1 MHADPHPDPDGEL
14 QIDLNADLGEGV
26 TDDAGLLEVVTSA
39 NLACGFHAGDEA
51 TMRSVCTAAA
61 ARGVVVREQ
70 VDLLTTIAE
79 ESGTRVTRADGS
91 GRRGAFAVRARGL
104 ARSGRCRAR
113 RMCSAVRGRV
123 RRAAMGPVR
132 RHLASPERPSCPQ
145 DPVDDV
151 WTTAHRCGGITEIC
165 G

>member
-1 MHADPHPDPDGEL
+1 
-14 QIDLNADLGEGV
+14 
-26 TDDAGLLEVVTSA
+26 
-39 NLACGFHAGDEA
+39 
-51 TMRSVCTAAA
+51 MRSVCTAAA
-61 ARGVVVREQ
+61 ARGVVVGTQVSYLDRENFGRRQMDPGDEVLAGWVREQ